1 MNTRKSIGLKQIY
14 HKNQGISLR
23 KNTTL
28 RHKETHMKSRGEETI
43 AACEGKCFGGSKRNK
58 YNRGFKFSFEA
69 VKNRGEKERENK
81 TK

>member
-1 MNTRKSIGLKQIY
+1 
-14 HKNQGISLR
+14 
-23 KNTTL
+23 
-28 RHKETHMKSRGEETI
+28 MKSRGEETI